1 MNSNKSFT
9 TFVLATILAVFSSSS
24 FAANITNVQSGR
36 AVNQWQDM
44 TAIPSNKTRAE
55 VRTELSQTSQRL
67 TSTQQEYVDFANFRS
82 QNFTTRA
89 AVKSELGKSTT
100 NSVLQPSDIYFG
112 G

>member
-1 MNSNKSFT
+1 MKSNKTFN
-9 TFVLATILAVFSSSS
+9 TFVLAAAMAVFGSSS

-44 TAIPSNKTRAE
+44 TVIPSTKTRAE
-55 VRTELSQTSQRL
+55 VRTELNQTSQRL
-67 TSTQQEYVDFANFRS
+67 TSTQQEYVDFVNVRS
-82 QNFTTRA
+82 QSITTRA
-89 AVKSELGKSTT
+89 AVKAELSKSTA